1 MMQRKQA
8 EMDRDRFLVE
18 VQKARDRLENH
29 SLQLVQVQEAER
41 RRIARELHDEIG
53 QSLTALRLSLEMC
66 EQLPPEASAARLRDA
81 RRRVDELV
89 GRVRELSLNLRPAM
103 LDDLGLLPALLWHFD
118 RYTAQT
124 GIAVVFKH
132 SGLEG
137 RRFAS
142 ELETAA
148 YRITQEA
155 LTNVARHAR
164 VREATVRLWTQSGS
178 LCVQIEDHGTGFDPK
193 AVLRAG
199 HSSGLSGM
207 RERASLLGGRLVL
220 DSIPG
225 VGTHLTVEFPLPHK
239 QQLT

>member
-1 MMQRKQA
+1 R
-8 EMDRDRFLVE
+8 
-18 VQKARDRLENH
+18 
-29 SLQLVQVQEAER
+29 
-41 RRIARELHDEIG
+41 
-53 QSLTALRLSLEMC
+53 T
-66 EQLPPEASAARLRDA
+66 
-81 RRRVDELV
+81 DELM

-124 GIAVVFKH
+124 GIAVAFKH

-164 VREATVRLWTQSGS
+164 VREATVRLWAAQDS
-178 LCVQIEDHGTGFDPK
+178 LCVQIEDQGTGFDPK
-193 AVLRAG
+193 AVLGTG

-207 RERASLLGGRLVL
+207 RERASLLGGRLII
-220 DSIPG
+220 DSLLG
-225 VGTHLTVEFPLPHK
+225 GGTHL
-239 QQLT
+239 

>member
-1 MMQRKQA
+1 
-8 EMDRDRFLVE
+8 
-18 VQKARDRLENH
+18 
-29 SLQLVQVQEAER
+29 
-41 RRIARELHDEIG
+41 
-53 QSLTALRLSLEMC
+53 MC
-66 EQLPPEASAARLRDA
+66 EQLPPESSAVRLREA
-81 RRRVDELV
+81 RRRADELV

-124 GIAVVFKH
+124 GIAVAFKH

-137 RRFAS
+137 RRFDS

-164 VREATVRLWTQSGS
+164 VREATVRLWAQQDS

-207 RERASLLGGRLVL
+207 RERASLLGGRLVI
-220 DSIPG
+220 DSLAG

-239 QQLT
+239 QQLQ